1 MPLCCLTI
9 LRNGLAIN
17 IWQLSDSLINGKEI
31 LLKAV
36 GALSQIN

>member
-1 MPLCCLTI
+1 V
-9 LRNGLAIN
+9 RNGLAIN
-17 IWQLSDSLINGKEI
+17 IWQFSDSLIKGKEL